1 MFYFGQKLNLALC
14 EGRHEIKEATDGS
27 LFPSV
32 IENVTDLTELETIA
46 FKSLWKAAYKHYQN
60 HEVGYLYETEGTE
73 VEELQICNNLPINI
87 YVTGLTVALIA
98 ALNVCRDE
106 NLKVTLYHYDRESGE
121 YFPQEVR

>member
-32 IENVTDLTELETIA
+32 IENITDLTELETIA

-60 HEVGYLYETEGTE
+60 HEVGYLYEIKGTE